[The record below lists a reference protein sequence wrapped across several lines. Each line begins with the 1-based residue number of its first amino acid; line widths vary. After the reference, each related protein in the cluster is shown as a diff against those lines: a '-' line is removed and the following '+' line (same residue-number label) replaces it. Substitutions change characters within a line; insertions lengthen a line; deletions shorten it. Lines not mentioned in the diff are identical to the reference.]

1 MNPLSLELTK
11 VRVLASLLALAALL
25 ALAGASG
32 WIVNGW
38 RLDGPHARALAQRDG
53 QVAQLRAAIDQQ
65 NAAIQAAGAV
75 AVAADDRRKQA
86 EAVAARAINQ
96 MGARGAAVAASK
108 ATDCAGV
115 LHESWGA
122 WK

>member
-1 MNPLSLELTK
+1 MALELTK
-11 VRVLASLLALAALL
+11 VRALATLLVLVLLL
-25 ALAGASG
+25 ALAGAGG

-38 RLDGPHARALAQRDG
+38 RLDGPHARDLAARDG
-53 QVAQLRAAIDQQ
+53 VIADLRAGIDRQ
-65 NAAIQAAGAV
+65 NAAIQAAGA
-75 AVAADDRRKQA
+75 ATAAADDRRKQA
-86 EAVAARAINQ
+86 EAVAARAIGR

-115 LHESWGA
+115 LRESWGA